1 LSIRSLDI
9 YHSTYHIQIMALY
22 ILKFGGTS
30 VANLARLEHAAQV
43 IRQEILNGNQVVAV
57 VSAMAGITDQLV
69 GYSKA
74 LCPHEATPEHDVVAS
89 AGEQVTAG
97 LLALALKK
105 AGMKARSFLSWQIPI
120 HTDSVATNAR
130 IQHINPDKIL
140 QSLSSG
146 EIPVVSG
153 FQGLSK
159 EGMITTIGRGGSDT
173 TAVAMAVALKAD
185 RCDIY
190 TDVDGVYTADPQLVP
205 EARRQDTL
213 SYSEMFEMAAAG
225 AKVLQARSV
234 EMAMKHGVRLRVLS
248 SLTDSPKGTEIIEDK
263 YAVEKENITGIVH
276 SLQEAKVTLKNLKD
290 QPGIAAKLYTTM
302 GQSDILIDMVTQ
314 SHTREGCCDMDGMIS
329 RNDIER
335 FSETMNNFKES
346 LGFSDISID
355 KNVAKITVIGIGLRS
370 NMDIPALICRTLA
383 DEGINIH
390 MIYSSEIKMSLV
402 INQQSLQAAL
412 TALHKV
418 FCLDQSS
425 SQKAA

>member
-1 LSIRSLDI
+1 
-9 YHSTYHIQIMALY
+9 MALNV
-22 ILKFGGTS
+22 LKFGGTS
-30 VANLARLEHAAQV
+30 VANLARLEHVAQV
-43 IRQEILNGNQVVAV
+43 VRQEMLNGNQVVVV

-69 GYSKA
+69 GYSQA
-74 LCPHEATPEHDVVAS
+74 LCPHEPTPEHDVVAS

-105 AGMKARSFLSWQIPI
+105 AGMKARSFLSWQVPI

-130 IQHINPDKIL
+130 IQHISPDKL
-140 QSLSSG
+140 LASLRQG
-146 EIPVVSG
+146 EIPVVAG
-153 FQGLSK
+153 FQGLST
-159 EGMITTIGRGGSDT
+159 EGLITTIGRGGSDT
-173 TAVAMAVALKAD
+173 TAVAIAVALKAD

-190 TDVDGVYTADPQLVP
+190 TDVDGVYTADPRLVP

-234 EMAMKHGVRLRVLS
+234 EMAMKHGVKLRVLS
-248 SLTDSPKGTEIIEDK
+248 SMTDFPKGTEIVEDK
-263 YAVEKENITGIVH
+263 YAIENGNITSIVH
-276 SLQEAKVTLKNLKD
+276 SLQEAKVTVRNLKN

-302 GQSDILIDMVTQ
+302 AQADILIDMMTQ
-314 SHTREGCCDMDGMIS
+314 SHTREGCCDMDGTIN
-329 RNDIER
+329 RGDIEC
-335 FSETMNNFKES
+335 FTETMNKFKES
-346 LGFSDISID
+346 IGFSDISID
-355 KNVAKITVIGIGLRS
+355 KNVAKITVVGIGLRS

-402 INQQSLQAAL
+402 INQLCLQPAL

-418 FCLDQSS
+418 FCLEQPT
-425 SQKAA
+425 QRAA

>member
-1 LSIRSLDI
+1 
-9 YHSTYHIQIMALY
+9 MALY

-43 IRQEILNGNQVVAV
+43 IRQETLNGNQVVAV

-69 GYSKA
+69 GYAQA
-74 LCPHEATPEHDVVAS
+74 LCPHEPTPEHDVVAS

-105 AGMKARSFLSWQIPI
+105 AGMKARSLLAWQIPI
-120 HTDSVATNAR
+120 HTDPVATNAR
-130 IQHINPDKIL
+130 IQHISPDKIF
-140 QSLSSG
+140 QSLSCG
-146 EIPVVSG
+146 EIPVIAG

-173 TAVAMAVALKAD
+173 TAVAIAVALKAD

-190 TDVDGVYTADPQLVP
+190 TDVDGIYTADPQLVP
-205 EARRQDTL
+205 NARRQDTL
-213 SYSEMFEMAAAG
+213 SYNEMFEMAAAG

-234 EMAMKHGVRLRVLS
+234 EMAMKHNVRLRVLS
-248 SLTDSPKGTEIIEDK
+248 SLTDSPKGTEIVENL
-263 YAVEKENITGIVH
+263 YNVEKGNVTSIVH
-276 SLQEAKVTLKNLKD
+276 SLQEAKITLKNLKN
-290 QPGIAAKLYTTM
+290 QPGIAAKLYTIM
-302 GQSDILIDMVTQ
+302 GQSDIIVDMITQ
-314 SHTREGCCDMDGMIS
+314 SHTRESCCDLDGMIN

-335 FSETMNNFKES
+335 FSETMNSFKDT

-355 KNVAKITVIGIGLRS
+355 KNVAKITVVGIGLRS

-383 DEGINIH
+383 DESINIH

-402 INQQSLQAAL
+402 INQQALQPAL
-412 TALHKV
+412 TSLHKA
-418 FCLDQSS
+418 FCLDQTS

>member
-1 LSIRSLDI
+1 
-9 YHSTYHIQIMALY
+9 MALNV
-22 ILKFGGTS
+22 LKFGGTS
-30 VANLARLEHAAQV
+30 VANLARLEHVAQV
-43 IRQEILNGNQVVAV
+43 VRQEMLNGNQVVVV

-69 GYSKA
+69 GYSQA
-74 LCPHEATPEHDVVAS
+74 LCPHDPTAEHDVVAS

-130 IQHINPDKIL
+130 IQHISPDKLL
-140 QSLSSG
+140 QSLRQG
-146 EIPVVSG
+146 EIPVVAG
-153 FQGLSK
+153 FQGLST
-159 EGMITTIGRGGSDT
+159 EGLITTIGRGGSDT
-173 TAVAMAVALKAD
+173 TAVAIAVALKAD

-190 TDVDGVYTADPQLVP
+190 TDVDGVYTADPRLVP
-205 EARRQDTL
+205 DARRQDTL

-234 EMAMKHGVRLRVLS
+234 EMAMKHSVKLRVLS
-248 SLTDSPKGTEIIEDK
+248 SLTDSPQGTEIVADQQ
-263 YAVEKENITGIVH
+263 AVEKGNITSIVH
-276 SLQEAKVTLKNLKD
+276 SLQEAKVTLRNLKN

-302 GQSDILIDMVTQ
+302 GNANILIDMMTQ

-329 RNDIER
+329 RGDIER
-335 FSETMNNFKES
+335 FGETMNQFREG
-346 LGFSDISID
+346 LGFSDIAID

-383 DEGINIH
+383 DESINIH

-402 INQQSLQAAL
+402 INQQSLQPAL

-418 FCLDQSS
+418 FRLAQST
-425 SQKAA
+425 QKEAA

>member
-1 LSIRSLDI
+1 
-9 YHSTYHIQIMALY
+9 MALC

-30 VANLARLEHAAQV
+30 VANLARLEHVAQV
-43 IRQEILNGNQVVAV
+43 IRQEMLNGNQVVAV

-69 GYSKA
+69 GYSQA
-74 LCPHEATPEHDVVAS
+74 LCPNEPTAEHDVVAS

-105 AGMKARSFLSWQIPI
+105 ANMKARSFMAWQIPI
-120 HTDSVATNAR
+120 HTDHVATNAR
-130 IQHINPDKIL
+130 IQHISPDKIL

-146 EIPVVSG
+146 EIPVIAG

-173 TAVAMAVALKAD
+173 TAVALAVALKAD

-190 TDVDGVYTADPQLVP
+190 TDVDGIYTADPRLVP
-205 EARRQDTL
+205 DARRQDTL
-213 SYSEMFEMAAAG
+213 SYNEMFEMAAAG
-225 AKVLQARSV
+225 AKVLQPRSV
-234 EMAMKHGVRLRVLS
+234 EMAMKHGIKLRVLS
-248 SLTDSPKGTEIIEDK
+248 SLADSPKGTEI
-263 YAVEKENITGIVH
+263 VENYQSTAEKRNVTSIVH
-276 SLQEAKVTLKNLKD
+276 SLQEAKITLKNLKN
-290 QPGIAAKLYTTM
+290 QPGIAAKLYTIM
-302 GQSDILIDMVTQ
+302 GQSDILVDMITQ
-314 SHTREGCCDMDGMIS
+314 SHTRESCCDLDGMIN

-335 FSETMNNFKES
+335 FSETMNSSKDT

-355 KNVAKITVIGIGLRS
+355 RNVAKITVIGIGLRS

-383 DEGINIH
+383 NEGINIH

-402 INQQSLQAAL
+402 INQQSLQLAL
-412 TALHKV
+412 TALHKA

>member
-1 LSIRSLDI
+1 
-9 YHSTYHIQIMALY
+9 MALY
-22 ILKFGGTS
+22 VLKFGGTS

-43 IRQEILNGNQVVAV
+43 IRQETLNGNQVVAV

-69 GYSKA
+69 GYSQA
-74 LCPHEATPEHDVVAS
+74 LCPHEPTSEHDVVAS

-105 AGMKARSFLSWQIPI
+105 AGIKARSFLAWQIPI

-130 IQHINPDKIL
+130 IQHISPDKIF
-140 QSLSSG
+140 QSLNHG
-146 EIPVVSG
+146 EVPVIAG
-153 FQGLSK
+153 FQGVSK

-173 TAVAMAVALKAD
+173 TAVAVAVALKAD

-190 TDVDGVYTADPQLVP
+190 TDVDGIYTADPRLVP
-205 EARRQDTL
+205 NARRQDTL
-213 SYSEMFEMAAAG
+213 SYNEMFEMAAAG

-234 EMAMKHGVRLRVLS
+234 EMAMKHGVRLRILS
-248 SLTDSPKGTEIIEDK
+248 SLTESPKGTEIVENQ
-263 YAVEKENITGIVH
+263 YTVEKGNVTSIVH
-276 SLQEAKVTLKNLKD
+276 SLQEAKITLKNLKN
-290 QPGIAAKLYTTM
+290 QPGIAAKLYTIM
-302 GQSDILIDMVTQ
+302 GQADILVDMITQ
-314 SHTREGCCDMDGMIS
+314 SHTRESCCDIDGMIN

-335 FSETMNNFKES
+335 FTETMNNFKDN

-355 KNVAKITVIGIGLRS
+355 KNVAKITVVGIGLRS

-402 INQQSLQAAL
+402 INQQSLQPAL
-412 TALHKV
+412 TALHKA
-418 FCLDQSS
+418 FCLDQPS

>member
-1 LSIRSLDI
+1 
-9 YHSTYHIQIMALY
+9 MALNV
-22 ILKFGGTS
+22 LKFGGTS
-30 VANLARLEHAAQV
+30 VANLARLEHVAQV
-43 IRQEILNGNQVVAV
+43 VRQEMLNGNQVVVV

-69 GYSKA
+69 GYSQA
-74 LCPHEATPEHDVVAS
+74 LCPHEPTAEHDVVAS

-130 IQHINPDKIL
+130 IQHISPDKLL
-140 QSLSSG
+140 QSLRQG
-146 EIPVVSG
+146 EIPVVAG
-153 FQGLSK
+153 FQGLST
-159 EGMITTIGRGGSDT
+159 EGLITTIGRGGSDT
-173 TAVAMAVALKAD
+173 TAVAIAVALKAD

-190 TDVDGVYTADPQLVP
+190 TDVDGVYTADPRLVP
-205 EARRQDTL
+205 DARRQDTL

-234 EMAMKHGVRLRVLS
+234 EMAMKHSVKLRVLS
-248 SLTDSPKGTEIIEDK
+248 SLTDSPQGTEIVADQQ
-263 YAVEKENITGIVH
+263 AVEKGNITSIVH
-276 SLQEAKVTLKNLKD
+276 SLQEAKVTLRNLKN

-302 GQSDILIDMVTQ
+302 GNANILIDMMTQ

-329 RNDIER
+329 RGDIER
-335 FSETMNNFKES
+335 FGETMNQFREG
-346 LGFSDISID
+346 LGFSDIAID

-383 DEGINIH
+383 DESINIH

-402 INQQSLQAAL
+402 INQQSLQPAL
-412 TALHKV
+412 TGLHKV
-418 FCLDQSS
+418 FRLAQST
-425 SQKAA
+425 QKEAA

>member
-1 LSIRSLDI
+1 
-9 YHSTYHIQIMALY
+9 MALY
-22 ILKFGGTS
+22 VLKFGGTS
-30 VANLARLEHAAQV
+30 VANLARLEHVAQV
-43 IRQEILNGNQVVAV
+43 VRQEMLNGNQVVVV

-69 GYSKA
+69 GYSQA
-74 LCPHEATPEHDVVAS
+74 LCPHEPTPEHDVVAS

-120 HTDSVATNAR
+120 HTDAVPTNAR
-130 IQHINPDKIL
+130 IQHISPDKL
-140 QSLSSG
+140 LASLRQG
-146 EIPVVSG
+146 EIPVVAG
-153 FQGLSK
+153 FQGLST

-173 TAVAMAVALKAD
+173 TAVAIAVALKAD

-190 TDVDGVYTADPQLVP
+190 TDVDGVYTADPRLVP
-205 EARRQDTL
+205 DARRQDTL

-234 EMAMKHGVRLRVLS
+234 EMAMKHGVKLRVLS
-248 SLTDSPKGTEIIEDK
+248 SLTDSPKGTEIVEDK
-263 YAVEKENITGIVH
+263 YAVENGNITSIVH
-276 SLQEAKVTLKNLKD
+276 SLQEAKVTLRNLKN

-302 GQSDILIDMVTQ
+302 GQANVLIDMMTQ
-314 SHTREGCCDMDGMIS
+314 SHTREGCCDMDGMIN
-329 RNDIER
+329 RGDIER
-335 FSETMNNFKES
+335 FSETMNKFREN

-355 KNVAKITVIGIGLRS
+355 KNVAKITVVGIGLRS

-383 DEGINIH
+383 DESINIH

-402 INQQSLQAAL
+402 INQQSLQPAL

-418 FCLDQSS
+418 FRLDQSP
-425 SQKAA
+425 QKEAA

>member
-1 LSIRSLDI
+1 
-9 YHSTYHIQIMALY
+9 MALNV
-22 ILKFGGTS
+22 LKFGGTS
-30 VANLARLEHAAQV
+30 VANLARLEHVAQV
-43 IRQEILNGNQVVAV
+43 VRQEMLNGNQVVVV
-57 VSAMAGITDQLV
+57 VSAMAGITDQLI
-69 GYSKA
+69 GYSQA
-74 LCPHEATPEHDVVAS
+74 LCPHEPTPEHDVVAS

-97 LLALALKK
+97 LLALALRK

-130 IQHINPDKIL
+130 IQHISPDKL
-140 QSLSSG
+140 LASLRQG
-146 EIPVVSG
+146 EIPVVAG
-153 FQGLSK
+153 FQGLST

-173 TAVAMAVALKAD
+173 TAVAIAVALKAD

-190 TDVDGVYTADPQLVP
+190 TDVDGVYTADPRLVP
-205 EARRQDTL
+205 DARRQDTL

-234 EMAMKHGVRLRVLS
+234 EMAMKHGVKLRVLS
-248 SLTDSPKGTEIIEDK
+248 SLTDSPKGTEIVADQ
-263 YAVEKENITGIVH
+263 YAVEKGNITSIVH
-276 SLQEAKVTLKNLKD
+276 SLQEAKVTLKNLKN

-302 GQSDILIDMVTQ
+302 GQANVLIDMMTQ

-329 RNDIER
+329 RGDIER
-335 FSETMNNFKES
+335 FSETMNKFKEN

-355 KNVAKITVIGIGLRS
+355 KNVAKITVVGIGLRS

-383 DEGINIH
+383 DESINIH

-402 INQQSLQAAL
+402 INQQSLQPAL

-418 FCLDQSS
+418 FCLAQST
-425 SQKAA
+425 QKEAA